1 MTKDELRDEL
11 LARAFLFDDPLTYA
25 AGVEDALAA
34 AVSNLDVGEAGR
46 AQPT

>member
-1 MTKDELRDEL
+1 MTMDELRDEL

-34 AVSNLDVGEAGR
+34 AASNLDVREAGQV
-46 AQPT
+46 QPT